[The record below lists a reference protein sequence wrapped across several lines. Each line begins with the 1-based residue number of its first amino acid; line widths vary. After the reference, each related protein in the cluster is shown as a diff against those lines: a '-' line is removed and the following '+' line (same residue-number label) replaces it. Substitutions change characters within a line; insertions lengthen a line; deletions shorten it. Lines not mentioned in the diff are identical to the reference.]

1 MMEKDLRSENDNL
14 KEWRDKK
21 KSLTEQ
27 LILRAIEELQKLN
40 AKIIP
45 KNVCE
50 MMAKIATFEDKK
62 YDAVIT
68 PSAISKNTIYKNMI
82 SEAKEES
89 KLNNTKNEKYKIDGD
104 KQFEIFKLKT
114 IIAKQEAKN
123 KELEAII
130 QRANIQNNN
139 SFQIQKNNNINFQ
152 NILKDLINFTKQEG
166 IVFLDKDM
174 NLITESEHKIL
185 ISSQI
190 IKLLN
195 LGNL

>member
-1 MMEKDLRSENDNL
+1 MVKDLRSENDNL
-14 KEWRDKK
+14 KEWRNKK
-21 KSLTEQ
+21 KALTEQ
-27 LILRAIEELQKLN
+27 LLARAIQELQNLN
-40 AKIIP
+40 AKINQ

-50 MMAKIATFEDKK
+50 MMEKLSTSKDKE

-68 PSAISKNTIYKNMI
+68 PSAISKNDVYKNMI
-82 SEAKEES
+82 LEANAKS
-89 KLNNTKNEKYKIDGD
+89 KFNNIKNEKYKIDGD

-130 QRANIQNNN
+130 QRANIQNNSSLQIKKTDN
-139 SFQIQKNNNINFQ
+139 IDFQS
-152 NILKDLINFTKQEG
+152 ILKDLVNFTRQEG
-166 IVFLDKDM
+166 IAFLDKDL
-174 NLITESEHKIL
+174 NLLTESEHKVL

-195 LGNL
+195 LEDC

>member
-1 MMEKDLRSENDNL
+1 MAKDLRSENDNL
-14 KEWRDKK
+14 KEWRNKK
-21 KSLTEQ
+21 KALTEQ
-27 LILRAIEELQKLN
+27 LLAKAIQELQNLN
-40 AKIIP
+40 AKINQ

-50 MMAKIATFEDKK
+50 MMEKLSTSEDKE

-68 PSAISKNTIYKNMI
+68 PSAISKNDVYKNMI
-82 SEAKEES
+82 LEANEKS
-89 KLNNTKNEKYKIDGD
+89 KFNNIKNEKYKIDGD

-130 QRANIQNNN
+130 KRANIQNN
-139 SFQIQKNNNINFQ
+139 SSLQIQKANNIDFQ
-152 NILKDLINFTKQEG
+152 SILKDLVNFTRQEG
-166 IVFLDKDM
+166 IAFLDKDM
-174 NLITESEHKIL
+174 NLITESEHQVL

-195 LGNL
+195 LGNS

>member
-1 MMEKDLRSENDNL
+1 MVKDLRSENDNL

-21 KSLTEQ
+21 KSLTEK

-40 AKIIP
+40 AKIIA

-68 PSAISKNTIYKNMI
+68 PSAISKNMIYKNMI
-82 SEAKEES
+82 LEAKEES

-139 SFQIQKNNNINFQ
+139 SFQIQKNNNNIDFQ

>member
-1 MMEKDLRSENDNL
+1 MVKDLRSENDNL
-14 KEWRDKK
+14 KEWRNKK
-21 KSLTEQ
+21 KALTEQ
-27 LILRAIEELQKLN
+27 LLARAIQELQNLN
-40 AKIIP
+40 AKINQ

-50 MMAKIATFEDKK
+50 MMEKLSTSKDKE

-68 PSAISKNTIYKNMI
+68 PSAISKNDVYKNMI
-82 SEAKEES
+82 LEANAKS
-89 KLNNTKNEKYKIDGD
+89 KFNNIKNEKYKIDGD

-130 QRANIQNNN
+130 QRANIQNN
-139 SFQIQKNNNINFQ
+139 SSLQIQKAINIDFQ
-152 NILKDLINFTKQEG
+152 SILKDLVNFARQEG
-166 IVFLDKDM
+166 IAFLDKDL
-174 NLITESEHKIL
+174 NLITESKHQVL

-195 LGNL
+195 LGNS

>member
-1 MMEKDLRSENDNL
+1 MVKDLRSENDNL
-14 KEWRDKK
+14 KGWRDKK

-27 LILRAIEELQKLN
+27 LILRAIEELQSLN
-40 AKIIP
+40 AKINQ

-50 MMAKIATFEDKK
+50 MMRKLATFEDKE
-62 YDAVIT
+62 YDAIIT
-68 PSAISKNTIYKNMI
+68 PSAISKNEIYKNMI
-82 SEAKEES
+82 LEANEKS
-89 KLNNTKNEKYKIDGD
+89 KFNNIKNEKYKIDGD

-139 SFQIQKNNNINFQ
+139 SFQVQKNNNIDFQ
-152 NILKDLINFTKQEG
+152 NILKDLINFTRQEG

-185 ISSQI
+185 ISSLI
-190 IKLLN
+190 IRLLN

>member
-1 MMEKDLRSENDNL
+1 MVKDLRSENDNL
-14 KEWRDKK
+14 KEWRNKK
-21 KSLTEQ
+21 KALTEQ
-27 LILRAIEELQKLN
+27 LILRAIQELQNLN
-40 AKIIP
+40 AKINQ

-50 MMAKIATFEDKK
+50 MMEKLSTSKDKE

-68 PSAISKNTIYKNMI
+68 PSAISKNDVYKNMI
-82 SEAKEES
+82 LEANAKS
-89 KLNNTKNEKYKIDGD
+89 KFNNIKNEKYKIDGD

-130 QRANIQNNN
+130 QRANIQNN
-139 SFQIQKNNNINFQ
+139 SSLQIQKVNNIDFQ
-152 NILKDLINFTKQEG
+152 SILKDLVNFARQEG
-166 IVFLDKDM
+166 IAFLDKDM
-174 NLITESEHKIL
+174 NLITESEHQVL

-195 LGNL
+195 LGNS

>member
-1 MMEKDLRSENDNL
+1 MVKDLRSENDNL
-14 KEWRDKK
+14 KEWRNKK
-21 KSLTEQ
+21 KALTEQ
-27 LILRAIEELQKLN
+27 LLSRAIQELQSLN
-40 AKIIP
+40 AKINQ

-50 MMAKIATFEDKK
+50 MMEKLSTSKDKE

-68 PSAISKNTIYKNMI
+68 PSAISKNDVYKNMI
-82 SEAKEES
+82 LEANEKS
-89 KLNNTKNEKYKIDGD
+89 KFNNIKNEKYKIDGD

-130 QRANIQNNN
+130 QRANIQNN
-139 SFQIQKNNNINFQ
+139 SSLQIQKVNNIDFQ
-152 NILKDLINFTKQEG
+152 SILKDLVNFARQEG
-166 IVFLDKDM
+166 IAFLDKDL
-174 NLITESEHKIL
+174 NLITESKHQVL

-195 LGNL
+195 LGNS

>member
-1 MMEKDLRSENDNL
+1 MVKDLRSENDNL
-14 KEWRDKK
+14 KEWRNKK
-21 KSLTEQ
+21 KALTEQ
-27 LILRAIEELQKLN
+27 LLSRAIQELQSLN
-40 AKIIP
+40 AKINQ

-50 MMAKIATFEDKK
+50 MMEKLSTSKDKE

-68 PSAISKNTIYKNMI
+68 PSAISKNEVYKNMI
-82 SEAKEES
+82 LEANEKS
-89 KLNNTKNEKYKIDGD
+89 KFNNIKNEKYKIDGD

-130 QRANIQNNN
+130 KRANIQNN
-139 SFQIQKNNNINFQ
+139 SSLQIQKANNIDFQ
-152 NILKDLINFTKQEG
+152 SILKDLVNFARQEG
-166 IVFLDKDM
+166 IAFLDKDL
-174 NLITESEHKIL
+174 NLITESKHQVL

-195 LGNL
+195 LGNS

>member
-1 MMEKDLRSENDNL
+1 MVKDLRSENDNL

-21 KSLTEQ
+21 KSLTEK
-27 LILRAIEELQKLN
+27 LILRAIAELQNLN
-40 AKIIP
+40 AKINQ

-50 MMAKIATFEDKK
+50 MMGKLATFEDKE
-62 YDAVIT
+62 YDAIIT
-68 PSAISKNTIYKNMI
+68 PSAISKNEIYKNMI
-82 SEAKEES
+82 LEANEKS
-89 KLNNTKNEKYKIDGD
+89 KFNNIKNEKYKIDGD
-104 KQFEIFKLKT
+104 KQFEVFKLKT

-130 QRANIQNNN
+130 KRANIQNNN
-139 SFQIQKNNNINFQ
+139 SFQVQKNNNIDFQ
-152 NILKDLINFTKQEG
+152 NILKDLINFTRQEG

-195 LGNL
+195 LENL

>member
-1 MMEKDLRSENDNL
+1 MVKDLRSENDNL
-14 KEWRDKK
+14 KEWRNKK
-21 KSLTEQ
+21 KALTEQ
-27 LILRAIEELQKLN
+27 LLARAIQELQNLN
-40 AKIIP
+40 AKLNQ

-50 MMAKIATFEDKK
+50 MMEKLSTSKDKE

-68 PSAISKNTIYKNMI
+68 PSAISKNDVYKNMI
-82 SEAKEES
+82 LEANAKS
-89 KLNNTKNEKYKIDGD
+89 KFNNIKNEKYKIDGD

-130 QRANIQNNN
+130 QRANIQNN
-139 SFQIQKNNNINFQ
+139 SSLQIQKANNIDFQ
-152 NILKDLINFTKQEG
+152 SILKDLVNFARQEG
-166 IVFLDKDM
+166 IAFLDKDM
-174 NLITESEHKIL
+174 NLITESEHQVL

-195 LGNL
+195 LGNS

>member
-1 MMEKDLRSENDNL
+1 MAKDLRSENDNL
-14 KEWRDKK
+14 KEWRNKK
-21 KSLTEQ
+21 KALTEQ
-27 LILRAIEELQKLN
+27 LLARAIQELQNLN
-40 AKIIP
+40 AKINQ

-50 MMAKIATFEDKK
+50 MMEKLSTSKDKE

-68 PSAISKNTIYKNMI
+68 PSAISKNEVYKNMI
-82 SEAKEES
+82 LEANEKS
-89 KLNNTKNEKYKIDGD
+89 KFNNIKNEKYKIDGD

-130 QRANIQNNN
+130 QRANIQNN
-139 SFQIQKNNNINFQ
+139 SFLQIQKANNIDFQ
-152 NILKDLINFTKQEG
+152 SILKDLVNFTRQEG
-166 IVFLDKDM
+166 IAFLDKDL
-174 NLITESEHKIL
+174 NLLTESEHKVL

-195 LGNL
+195 LEDC

>member
-1 MMEKDLRSENDNL
+1 MAKDLRSENDNL
-14 KEWRDKK
+14 KEWRNKK

-27 LILRAIEELQKLN
+27 LLARAIQELQSLN
-40 AKIIP
+40 AKINQ

-50 MMAKIATFEDKK
+50 MMEKLSTSKDKE

-68 PSAISKNTIYKNMI
+68 PSAISKNEIYKNMI
-82 SEAKEES
+82 LEANEKS
-89 KLNNTKNEKYKIDGD
+89 KFNNIKNEKYKIDGD

-130 QRANIQNNN
+130 QRANIQNN
-139 SFQIQKNNNINFQ
+139 SFLQIQKANNIDFQ
-152 NILKDLINFTKQEG
+152 SILKDLVNFTRQEG
-166 IVFLDKDM
+166 IAFLDKDM
-174 NLITESEHKIL
+174 NLITESEHQVL

-195 LGNL
+195 LGNY

>member
-1 MMEKDLRSENDNL
+1 MAKDLRSENDNL
-14 KEWRDKK
+14 KVWRNKK
-21 KSLTEQ
+21 KTLTEQ
-27 LILRAIEELQKLN
+27 LLARAIQELQNLN
-40 AKIIP
+40 AKINQ

-50 MMAKIATFEDKK
+50 MMEKLSTSEDKE

-68 PSAISKNTIYKNMI
+68 PSAISKNEVYKNMI
-82 SEAKEES
+82 LGANEKS
-89 KLNNTKNEKYKIDGD
+89 KFNNIKNEKYKIDGD

-130 QRANIQNNN
+130 QRANIQNN
-139 SFQIQKNNNINFQ
+139 SFLQIQKANNIDFQ
-152 NILKDLINFTKQEG
+152 SILKDLVNFARQEG
-166 IVFLDKDM
+166 IAFLDKDM
-174 NLITESEHKIL
+174 NLITESEHQVL

-195 LGNL
+195 LGNS

>member
-1 MMEKDLRSENDNL
+1 MVKDLRSENDNL
-14 KEWRDKK
+14 KEWRNKK

-27 LILRAIEELQKLN
+27 LIIRAIEELQNLN
-40 AKIIP
+40 ARINQ

-50 MMAKIATFEDKK
+50 MMGKLATSEDMEC
-62 YDAVIT
+62 DAVIT
-68 PSAISKNTIYKNMI
+68 PSAISKNKIYKNMI
-82 SEAKEES
+82 LEANEKS
-89 KLNNTKNEKYKIDGD
+89 KFNNTKNEKYKVDGD

-130 QRANIQNNN
+130 QRANIQNTN
-139 SFQIQKNNNINFQ
+139 SFQIQKIDNIDFQ
-152 NILKDLINFTKQEG
+152 SILKDLVNFARQEG
-166 IVFLDKDM
+166 IAFLDKDL
-174 NLITESEHKIL
+174 NLITESEHQVL

-195 LGNL
+195 LGNS

>member
-1 MMEKDLRSENDNL
+1 MVKDLRSENDNL
-14 KEWRDKK
+14 KEWRNKK
-21 KSLTEQ
+21 KALTEQ
-27 LILRAIEELQKLN
+27 LLARAIQELQNLN
-40 AKIIP
+40 AKLNQ

-50 MMAKIATFEDKK
+50 MMEKLSTSKDKE

-68 PSAISKNTIYKNMI
+68 PSAISKNDVYKNMI
-82 SEAKEES
+82 LEANEKS
-89 KLNNTKNEKYKIDGD
+89 KFNNIKNEKYKIDGD

-130 QRANIQNNN
+130 QRANIQNN
-139 SFQIQKNNNINFQ
+139 SSLQIQKANNIDFQ
-152 NILKDLINFTKQEG
+152 SILKDLVNFARQEG
-166 IVFLDKDM
+166 IAFLDKDL
-174 NLITESEHKIL
+174 NLITESKHQVL

-195 LGNL
+195 LGNS

>member
-1 MMEKDLRSENDNL
+1 MVKDLRSENDNL
-14 KEWRDKK
+14 KEWRNKK

-27 LILRAIEELQKLN
+27 LLSRAIQELQSLN
-40 AKIIP
+40 AKINQ

-50 MMAKIATFEDKK
+50 MMEKLSTSEDKE

-68 PSAISKNTIYKNMI
+68 PSAISKNDVYKNMI
-82 SEAKEES
+82 LEANAKS
-89 KLNNTKNEKYKIDGD
+89 KFNNIKNEKYKIDGD

-130 QRANIQNNN
+130 QRANIQNN
-139 SFQIQKNNNINFQ
+139 SSLQIQKANNIDFQ
-152 NILKDLINFTKQEG
+152 SILKDLVNFTRQEG
-166 IVFLDKDM
+166 IAFLDKDL
-174 NLITESEHKIL
+174 NLITESKHRVL

-195 LGNL
+195 LGNS

>member
-1 MMEKDLRSENDNL
+1 MEKDLRSENDNL
-14 KEWRDKK
+14 KKWRDKK

-68 PSAISKNTIYKNMI
+68 PSAISKNMIYKNMI
-82 SEAKEES
+82 LEAKKES

-139 SFQIQKNNNINFQ
+139 SFQIQKNNNIDFQ

>member
-1 MMEKDLRSENDNL
+1 MVKDLRSENDNL
-14 KEWRDKK
+14 KEWRNKK
-21 KSLTEQ
+21 KALTEQ
-27 LILRAIEELQKLN
+27 LLSRAIQELQSLN
-40 AKIIP
+40 AKINQ

-50 MMAKIATFEDKK
+50 MMEKLSTSKDKE

-68 PSAISKNTIYKNMI
+68 PSAISKNEVYKNMI
-82 SEAKEES
+82 LEANEKS
-89 KLNNTKNEKYKIDGD
+89 KFNNIKNEKYKIDGD

-130 QRANIQNNN
+130 QRANIQNN
-139 SFQIQKNNNINFQ
+139 SSLQIQKANNIDFQ
-152 NILKDLINFTKQEG
+152 SILKDLVNFARQEG
-166 IVFLDKDM
+166 IAFLDKDL
-174 NLITESEHKIL
+174 NLITESKHQVL

-195 LGNL
+195 LGNS

>member
-1 MMEKDLRSENDNL
+1 MVKDLRSENDNL

-21 KSLTEQ
+21 KSLTEK
-27 LILRAIEELQKLN
+27 LILRAIEELQNLN

-82 SEAKEES
+82 LEAKEEL

-104 KQFEIFKLKT
+104 KQFEVFKLKT

-139 SFQIQKNNNINFQ
+139 SFQIQKNNNIDFQ
-152 NILKDLINFTKQEG
+152 NILKDLINFSRQEG
-166 IVFLDKDM
+166 IAFLDKDM
-174 NLITESEHKIL
+174 NLLTEAEHRIL

-190 IKLLN
+190 IKLLD

>member
-1 MMEKDLRSENDNL
+1 MVKDLRSENDNL
-14 KEWRDKK
+14 KEWRNKK
-21 KSLTEQ
+21 KALTEQ
-27 LILRAIEELQKLN
+27 LLARAIQELQNLN
-40 AKIIP
+40 AKINQ

-50 MMAKIATFEDKK
+50 MMEKLSTSKDKE

-68 PSAISKNTIYKNMI
+68 PSAISKNEVYKNMI
-82 SEAKEES
+82 LEANAKS
-89 KLNNTKNEKYKIDGD
+89 KFNNIKNEKYKIDGD

-130 QRANIQNNN
+130 QRANIQNN
-139 SFQIQKNNNINFQ
+139 SSLQIQKANNIDLQ
-152 NILKDLINFTKQEG
+152 SILKDLVNFARQEG
-166 IVFLDKDM
+166 IAFLDKDM
-174 NLITESEHKIL
+174 NLITESEHQVL

-195 LGNL
+195 LGNS

>member
-1 MMEKDLRSENDNL
+1 MVKDLRSENDNL
-14 KEWRDKK
+14 KEWRNKK
-21 KSLTEQ
+21 KALTEQ
-27 LILRAIEELQKLN
+27 LLARAIQELQNLN
-40 AKIIP
+40 AKINQ

-50 MMAKIATFEDKK
+50 MMEKLSTSKDKE

-68 PSAISKNTIYKNMI
+68 PSAISKNEIYKNMI
-82 SEAKEES
+82 LEANEKS
-89 KLNNTKNEKYKIDGD
+89 KFNNIKNEKYKIDGD

-130 QRANIQNNN
+130 QRANIQNN
-139 SFQIQKNNNINFQ
+139 SFLQIQKANNIDFQ
-152 NILKDLINFTKQEG
+152 SILKDLVNFTRQEG
-166 IVFLDKDM
+166 IAFLDKDM
-174 NLITESEHKIL
+174 NLITESEHQVL

-195 LGNL
+195 LGNS

>member
-1 MMEKDLRSENDNL
+1 MVKDLRSENDNL

-21 KSLTEQ
+21 KSLTEK

-68 PSAISKNTIYKNMI
+68 PSAISKNMIYKNMI
-82 SEAKEES
+82 LEAKEES

-139 SFQIQKNNNINFQ
+139 SFQIQKNNNNIDFQ

>member
-1 MMEKDLRSENDNL
+1 MVKDLRSENDNL
-14 KEWRDKK
+14 KEWRNKK
-21 KSLTEQ
+21 KALTEQ
-27 LILRAIEELQKLN
+27 LLSRAIQELQSLN
-40 AKIIP
+40 AKINQ

-50 MMAKIATFEDKK
+50 MMEKLSTSEDKE

-68 PSAISKNTIYKNMI
+68 PSAISKNEVYKNMI
-82 SEAKEES
+82 LEANEKS
-89 KLNNTKNEKYKIDGD
+89 KFNNIKNEKYKIDGD

-130 QRANIQNNN
+130 QRANIQNN
-139 SFQIQKNNNINFQ
+139 SSLQIQKANNIDFQ
-152 NILKDLINFTKQEG
+152 SILKDLVNFARQEG
-166 IVFLDKDM
+166 IAFLDKDL
-174 NLITESEHKIL
+174 NLITESKHQVL

-195 LGNL
+195 LGNS